1 MVVGRSVPR
10 RRPLGRARPGAPA
23 SLPRVFYS
31 PLFLSSS
38 GLPPVDGPCVVRIN
52 IYLRSIS
59 KIDDLSM
66 VSMVQ
71 GSLCVVRYA
80 SSERYA
86 TLVSS
91 KDLKQ
96 EQSSVSLQVKEASWE
111 FSSSHCSLL
120 AVRGVLCLWPAC
132 TQLVWC
138 CPERVFAER
147 LLGSIVFVPHTIER
161 KHPVKV

>member
-10 RRPLGRARPGAPA
+10 RRPLGRARPGAPT

-71 GSLCVVRYA
+71 GSLSVVRCA

-96 EQSSVSLQVKEASWE
+96 DQSSVSLQAEGASWE
-111 FSSSHCSLL
+111 YSFSHCSLL
-120 AVRGVLCLWPAC
+120 AVRGVLVCGL
-132 TQLVWC
+132 LVFNLCGVVQSAFSPNEHWA
-138 CPERVFAER
+138 PSYLFRTP
-147 LLGSIVFVPHTIER
+147 LGQNIQ
-161 KHPVKV
+161 